1 MSRRTPAVVGFTS
14 LLAVVAV
21 VVTVVT
27 AGLDRPTPVDGPAWV
42 LPVLA
47 LLVAAAELLVVRLRV
62 GRDVDALNLVEAVL
76 APLLVAH
83 GAVEVVLVVAAGQA
97 LAAVLRRNA
106 PVKGAF
112 NVAQWSLAAACG
124 AAVVAVLPGRGT
136 GAAALGSVLAALLVV
151 EAVNVLAFRTV
162 LSLATGTPWRLEA
175 DRLGVVGTQ
184 AAVNAATGV
193 LFVLAVAASPVAVLV
208 FAVPLAL
215 LHLAHRGQV
224 VAQTERARVAG
235 LHRAATALVGPLEP
249 RAGVPE
255 FLAEVARTFDAR
267 GAVLALDDDVHRHG
281 PLDEAASRELAT
293 AAAVVREPRHV
304 DDRGSGPLA
313 AALRSAGCGECLVAP
328 LLGTDGRLG
337 TLLVLDRDGLE
348 GDVEGAV
355 AVAAAMAREA
365 SGTLAKGRLVQRV
378 LDERRKLDTLVST
391 TSDGIAALAP
401 DGTVVSWNAAMERIT
416 GLSAAQVLGVP
427 GALEVLA
434 AADLD
439 GRPVD
444 LARWPE
450 ADERTHVVVSTASGP
465 RHLECSSARSGEGPG
480 TVVVIA
486 RDVTPAQEVERL
498 RAQFAQLVQAEAAQ
512 RVVVEHLQHA
522 VMPPLVQLP
531 GTEVG
536 VRYVASEEES
546 PTGGDLY
553 DCLLLPDGDLHLAV
567 VDVLGHGTHATRDA
581 LAVVHALRNLVL
593 ADVPLD
599 DLVGRADALLGRS
612 DPDLVA
618 TVVVARYT
626 PSSGRVRLVSGGHP
640 PALVVRSDG
649 HVVEL
654 EPGGCALGWPAA
666 GSGDTQEV
674 VLEAGDALLLYTDG
688 LVEADKDLDE
698 GLRRL
703 TASAGAS
710 AHLPAARLAEVLV
723 DRALAGAARRD
734 DTLALVLRRLPAA
747 AVPAQE
753 RGATAVGR

>member
-1 MSRRTPAVVGFTS
+1 MSRRTPAVVAFTA
-14 LLAVVAV
+14 LLAALAVAV
-21 VVTVVT
+21 G
-27 AGLDRPTPVDGPAWV
+27 AGASGTPTPVDAPAWT

-47 LLVAAAELLVVRLRV
+47 LLVTAAELLVVRLRI

-83 GAVEVVLVVAAGQA
+83 GAVEVVAVVAAGQA

-124 AAVVAVLPGRGT
+124 AAVVAVLPGEGT
-136 GAAALGSVLAALLVV
+136 SGAAVGSVLAALLVV

-162 LSLATGTPWRLEA
+162 LSLATGTPWRLDA
-175 DRLGVVGTQ
+175 VRLAVVGTQ
-184 AAVNAATGV
+184 AAVNAATGM

-267 GAVLALDDDVHRHG
+267 GAVLALDDEVTVQG
-281 PLDEAASRELAT
+281 PVDEPAAHALA
-293 AAAVVREPRHV
+293 
-304 DDRGSGPLA
+304 LA
-313 AALRSAGCGECLVAP
+313 AADVPEARHVHDRGRGTLAEALRAAGCSECLVAP
-328 LLGTDGRLG
+328 LLCPDGRLG
-337 TLLVLDRDGLE
+337 TLLVLDRDGVE
-348 GDVEGAV
+348 GDVDGAV

-365 SGTLAKGRLVQRV
+365 AGALAKGRLVQRV

-416 GLSAAQVLGVP
+416 GLAAADVVGVP
-427 GALEVLA
+427 EALDVLA
-434 AADLD
+434 AADRD

-444 LARWPE
+444 LARWPDG
-450 ADERTHVVVSTASGP
+450 DERTHVVVSTASGP
-465 RHLECSSARSGEGPG
+465 RHLECSSARSDDGPA

-486 RDVTPAQEVERL
+486 RDVTPAQEVQRL
-498 RAQFAQLVQAEAAQ
+498 RAQFAQLVRAEAAQ

-536 VRYVASEEES
+536 VRYVASDEAS

-567 VDVLGHGTHATRDA
+567 VDVLGHGTHATQDA

-593 ADVPLD
+593 ADVPLVD
-599 DLVGRADALLGRS
+599 VVGRADELLGRS
-612 DPDLVA
+612 APDLVA

-626 PSSGRVRLVSGGHP
+626 PSTGAVRLVSGGHP
-640 PALVVRSDG
+640 PALVVRAEGS
-649 HVVEL
+649 VVEL

-666 GSGDTQEV
+666 GSGDVQE
-674 VLEAGDALLLYTDG
+674 LLLADGDALLLYTDG
-688 LVEADKDLDE
+688 LVEADKDLDD

-703 TASAGAS
+703 RASAASS
-710 AHLPAARLAEVLV
+710 AHLPAARLAEQLV
-723 DRALAGAARRD
+723 DRALTGAARRD